1 MQNLSRR
8 LFSTTRLLVRTAR
21 RASLPLRRF
30 VALGLLGG
38 TVLLALPGSLLAQRP
53 ETEDK
58 EWVGTWAV
66 GPAQAAANQYNDQT
80 LRLIVHTTTA
90 GSVVRVRLSNE
101 HGAEALTIGGA
112 HIARRDSGANIVPG
126 TSRRLTFSQ
135 GNGITIPPG
144 AAALSDPVNL
154 DVPALGDLAVS
165 IYLPGTTAVTTI
177 HPDGKK
183 TSYVS
188 PANGGDAGDATV
200 FPLDAT
206 APTTTE
212 VPILT
217 RVEVFAPTATGGGIV
232 IFGASISE
240 GFNTTRD
247 ANRAWVNVIAQ
258 RLQAQSRSLGVVSVG
273 IAGNRV
279 RYDDPTAGG
288 LGFGQSGL
296 GRFDR
301 DALTAPGVRYV
312 IVLEGHNDLSFQFS
326 LAPTQPETADDIIA
340 GYQQFIVRAHA
351 LGVKVMGCTLSPNG
365 GSTNTEPIRTAVNN
379 WVRTSGAFDAV
390 LDCDALLRD
399 PSQPTRLLP
408 AYDSG
413 DGLHPNDAGQA
424 VMGNGVDLS
433 FFQ

>member
-1 MQNLSRR
+1 MENLSRPS
-8 LFSTTRLLVRTAR
+8 LPTAR
-21 RASLPLRRF
+21 RLAPTAPRFSSLRRLA
-30 VALGLLGG
+30 ALGLLGG
-38 TVLLALPGSLLAQRP
+38 ALLLALPGRLPAQRP
-53 ETEDK
+53 DPANE
-58 EWVGTWAV
+58 EWVSSWAV
-66 GPAQAAANQYNDQT
+66 GPAQAAANQYNNQT
-80 LRLIVHTTTA
+80 LRLIVHTTKA
-90 GSVVRVRLSNE
+90 GSEARVRLSNE

-112 HIARRDSGANIVPG
+112 HIGVRDSGPNVVPG
-126 TSRRLTFSQ
+126 TNRRLTFSR
-135 GNGITIPPG
+135 NNSITIPPG
-144 AAALSDPVNL
+144 AAALSDPVSLN
-154 DVPALGDLAVS
+154 VPALGDLAVS
-165 IYLPGTTAVTTI
+165 IYLPGATAVTTI

-188 PANGGDAGDATV
+188 PANGGDAGGATT
-200 FPLDAT
+200 FPLDGST
-206 APTTTE
+206 PTTTE

-217 RVEVFAPTATGGGIV
+217 RVEVYAPTAEGGGLV

-247 ANRAWVNVIAQ
+247 ANRGWVNIIAQ
-258 RLQAQSRSLGVVSVG
+258 RLQAQGRSLGAVSVG

-326 LAPTQPETADDIIA
+326 LAPTQPESADDIIA
-340 GYQQFIVRAHA
+340 GYQQFIARARA
-351 LGVKVMGCTLSPNG
+351 VGVKIMGCTLSPNG
-365 GSTNTEPIRTAVNN
+365 GSANTEPIRVAVNN
-379 WVRTSGAFDAV
+379 WVRTSGEFDAV

-399 PSQPTRLLP
+399 PAQPTRLLP